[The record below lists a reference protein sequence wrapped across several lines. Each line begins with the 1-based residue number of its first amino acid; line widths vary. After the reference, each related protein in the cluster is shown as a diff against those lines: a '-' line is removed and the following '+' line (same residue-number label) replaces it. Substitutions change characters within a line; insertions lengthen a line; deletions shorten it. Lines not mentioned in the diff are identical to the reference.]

1 MSAAGHLR
9 ALTPRQAATR
19 NGLRDAAIAL
29 VSREPFD
36 DVTMRDIAREA
47 GVSPATA
54 YTYYGSKE
62 HVLAE
67 AYVEFVESLTDR
79 LRIRPPGGS
88 SVLHRVRS
96 VIRRATSGVSDAPEL
111 AAAFTRAMASSDAS
125 VAMIR
130 PRVEHAFRDWL
141 DLAIGATE
149 LDDRDAIV
157 RTLELVLYASM
168 VARANGQMTTDEMRA
183 TLDDTARLL
192 LADVGCA
199 STR

>member
-1 MSAAGHLR
+1 MSAAAHVR

-19 NGLRDAAIAL
+19 DELRAAAIRL
-29 VSREPFD
+29 VSSEPFD
-36 DVTMRDIAREA
+36 EVTMRDIAREA

-67 AYVEFVESLTDR
+67 AYVEFVEALTDR
-79 LRIRPPGGS
+79 LRTRPPGGATT
-88 SVLHRVRS
+88 LDRVRS
-96 VIRRATSGVSDAPEL
+96 VIRRATSGVGDSPEL
-111 AAAFTRAMASSDAS
+111 ATAFARAMASSDAS

-130 PRVEHAFRDWL
+130 PRVEHSFRDWL
-141 DLAIGATE
+141 DLAIGERE
-149 LDDRDAIV
+149 LADRAAIV

-168 VARANGQMTTDEMRA
+168 ISRANGQMTTDQMRA

-192 LADVGCA
+192 LADA
-199 STR
+199 D